1 MIVKINGTSI
11 VEDTIR
17 EILHTPGSTEL
28 FRITAA
34 AFGSAAV
41 NYYLTVKGGPRG
53 KYDLLKSALNK
64 ALWIASGLVFLN
76 LFLRNSAIIAGYFN
90 LHIR

>member
-17 EILHTPGSTEL
+17 DVLQTPGSTEFL
-28 FRITAA
+28 IITAA
-34 AFGSAAV
+34 AFCSAAV
-41 NYYLTVKGGPRG
+41 NYYLTVKGGDRD
-53 KYDLLKSALNK
+53 KYALLKSTLNK
-64 ALWIASGLVFLN
+64 ILWVASGFVFLN
-76 LFLRNSAIIAGYFN
+76 LFLRNSAVIAGYFN